1 MSMPAIVMMIVAI
14 AALWATLWGGLA
26 AATVSLF
33 RRPDLSALDD
43 EVPQEA

>member
-1 MSMPAIVMMIVAI
+1 MSAAAIVMMIVAI
-14 AALWATLWGGLA
+14 LTLWGGLV

>member
-1 MSMPAIVMMIVAI
+1 MSAAAIVMMIVAI
-14 AALWATLWGGLA
+14 LTLWGGLA

-33 RRPDLSALDD
+33 RRQDLSALDD

>member
-1 MSMPAIVMMIVAI
+1 MSTPAVVMMIIAI
-14 AALWATLWGGLA
+14 LTLWGGLA
-26 AATVSLF
+26 AAAVSLF